1 MYIRLLHDAM
11 PGKACNVVQAS
22 LTEIGIV
29 VARFTEKKEEKKK
42 TEFCYEKGDSALV
55 CVSFTKV
62 KRPLTWIK

>member
-1 MYIRLLHDAM
+1 MYKRLLHDAM

-42 TEFCYEKGDSALV
+42 RLNFVMKKEILRL
-55 CVSFTKV
+55 CVSASRRLKG
-62 KRPLTWIK
+62 L